1 VVEIP
6 ARVREFALRRGD
18 EGIAWLACLPT
29 LVAECV
35 DQWQLQLGAT
45 IPASFSFVAQVQRE
59 NGTPAVLK
67 VTFPEAESR
76 HEAEGLRRWNGDGI
90 VLLYEADVGRNALL
104 LERLEPGT
112 PLREHAD
119 EREALAI
126 ACDLLQ
132 RLWRPVEPAAPYER
146 LSELAPEWAEST
158 LRLFANVQPPF
169 PPALAQH
176 ASALLRNLGSSQ
188 GDQVLVHRDFH
199 RGNILAARREP
210 WLAIDPKPT
219 IAEREF
225 DAAWLLGS
233 NAGTAEWLLDELS
246 ARLGLDRDRLHAWG
260 IARYVLGGLW
270 TYADGGDGAD
280 ALAIADT
287 IRAA

>member
-1 VVEIP
+1 MVEIP
-6 ARVREFALRRGD
+6 QEVRQFALRRGD
-18 EGIAWLACLPT
+18 EGRAWLERLPT
-29 LVAECV
+29 LVADCV

-45 IPASFSFVAQVQRE
+45 LPASFSFIAEAERE
-59 NGTPAVLK
+59 DGDSAVLK
-67 VTFPEAESR
+67 ITFPEPEGQ
-76 HEAEGLRRWNGDGI
+76 HEADGLRRWNGDGI
-90 VLLYEADVGRNALL
+90 VLLYDADIDRNALL

-126 ACDLLQ
+126 ACRLLQ
-132 RLWRPVEPAAPYER
+132 RLWRPVEPTAPYER
-146 LSELAPEWAEST
+146 LSELAPHWAESA
-158 LRLFANVQPPF
+158 LRIFATVQPPF
-169 PPALAQH
+169 PPRLAQQ
-176 ASALLRNLGSSQ
+176 AAALLHELSASQ
-188 GDQVLVHRDFH
+188 LEEVLVHRDFH

-233 NAGTAEWLLDELS
+233 QAGDKGWLLDELS
-246 ARLGLDRDRLHAWG
+246 ARLDLDRDRLQAWG

-270 TYADGGDGAD
+270 TYAEGEDGAE
-280 ALAIADT
+280 ALAIADAV
-287 IRAA
+287 RAA

>member
-1 VVEIP
+1 MP
-6 ARVREFALRRGD
+6 ADVRQFALQRGD
-18 EGIAWLACLPT
+18 EGRAWLARLPT

-35 DQWQLQLGAT
+35 DQWQLRLGAT
-45 IPASFSFVAQVQRE
+45 IAASFSFIAEVQRDD
-59 NGTPAVLK
+59 GTPAVLK
-67 VTFPEAESR
+67 ITFPEPEAQY
-76 HEAEGLRRWNGDGI
+76 EAEGLRRWNGDGI
-90 VLLYEADVGRNALL
+90 VLLYEADADRYALL

-112 PLREHAD
+112 PLREHAV

-146 LSELAPEWAEST
+146 LSELAPQWAEST
-158 LRLFANVQPPF
+158 LRIFATVQPPF
-169 PPALAQH
+169 PPALAQQ
-176 ASALLRNLGSSQ
+176 AATLFRELGSSQ
-188 GDQVLVHRDFH
+188 REEVLVHRDFH
-199 RGNILAARREP
+199 RGNILAAQREP

-233 NAGTAEWLLDELS
+233 HAGTAGWLLDELA
-246 ARLGLDRDRLHAWG
+246 ARLGLDRTRLQAWG

-270 TYADGGDGAD
+270 TYADGGDGAE